1 MYLDADLLFVLLDI
15 GNFVGEDFAVFKCDS
30 LGDAIHIGTRQGL
43 VERHL
48 VDFLFQVRGVRELLR
63 KVAVVGEKQQPEAV
77 LVQTAYGVDALR
89 AGTFDQIHDGLAGM
103 GVVERRDITLGLVEH
118 EVDLLLALHAA
129 VVEFH
134 LVGGKHLGAQ
144 LGDDLAVDRD
154 QARGDE
160 IVGLAARAEARLC
173 EETVQAHFA
182 DLLFGREFRV
192 GRRFVVV
199 LPRPRLIGF
208 VAEFTVAVFLIP
220 ELAFA
225 IGGLVAILAA
235 RFVAV
240 AVLVAGLVA
249 ELAFAIGGLVTVLT
263 ARFVAVAVF
272 VAGLVAEFAFAIGG
286 LVTVLAAR
294 FVAVAVL
301 VTGFIAGLTLAVSR
315 FVAELAARF
324 VECRAVVRREM
335 GIVGGPPTG
344 PLAGRLLRIGSIT
357 L

>member
-1 MYLDADLLFVLLDI
+1 
-15 GNFVGEDFAVFKCDS
+15 
-30 LGDAIHIGTRQGL
+30 
-43 VERHL
+43 
-48 VDFLFQVRGVRELLR
+48 
-63 KVAVVGEKQQPEAV
+63 
-77 LVQTAYGVDALR
+77 
-89 AGTFDQIHDGLAGM
+89 M

-144 LGDDLAVDRD
+144 LGDDLAVDRNE
-154 QARGDE
+154 ARSDE
-160 IVGLAARAEARLC
+160 IVGLAARAEARLR
-173 EETVQAHFA
+173 EKTVQAHFA

-220 ELAFA
+220 ELTFTV
-225 IGGLVAILAA
+225 GGLVAILAA
-235 RFVAV
+235 RLVAV
-240 AVLVAGLVA
+240 AVLVAG
-249 ELAFAIGGLVTVLT
+249 F
-263 ARFVAVAVF
+263 
-272 VAGLVAEFAFAIGG
+272 VAEFALAIGG

-301 VTGFIAGLTLAVSR
+301 IAGFIAGLTLAVSR

-324 VECRAVVRREM
+324 VECRAIVRREM

-357 L
+357 LQTRATLDTLRRSSHGTLALVASETRKYRGRVVFVVFHTYLNEFVGQR